1 MLLMPSGVAQ
11 KKIDHGFFSRDD
23 RMSLF
28 SISKDTGSFWHNLLK
43 IFPYIFKIVE
53 IGDYR

>member
-1 MLLMPSGVAQ
+1 MLLMLSGVTQ